1 MTKILNEIS
10 SYFVV
15 NGSSTIL
22 WEVKM
27 IGYLHI
33 HLVYDKL
40 QLVLAIS
47 FSPFVLPEQID
58 STRKKK

>member
-1 MTKILNEIS
+1 
-10 SYFVV
+10 
-15 NGSSTIL
+15 
-22 WEVKM
+22 M